1 MFSIRMYK
9 CKAYIYMRKE
19 VTDMLTN
26 HETEKKKVQ
35 EEELNEILDYDND
48 VFFKFAL
55 GTEDE
60 DSAFI
65 RNTIIERVTGIHPK
79 ESTVLNP
86 NLDPAI
92 LRRKK
97 IVLDVHVKDCDGRE
111 YDIEMQTTYSKK
123 SEMKRFEFY
132 GARMLSNQVIS
143 GGKYQNLLPVFQI
156 IFIDSYA
163 EHSRRLIDSYQMRN
177 EQGAVES
184 SHPLMK
190 RIYIY
195 LPEIDVI
202 ARKKGFANMT
212 DFEQLCLV
220 LPSGYL
226 FKNNDSD
233 GILKTDERLV
243 KKVIPKGHQVEKYKK
258 FQDDEDLWSI
268 AMSAQIQAQRE
279 KNAIIDSFEEGE
291 VKGLKQGKKELLQE
305 LVQMKFGVDAQ
316 AWIDK
321 LSIEQLTIVSKKIL
335 DCKTFEE
342 LKKQIDMF

>member
-1 MFSIRMYK
+1 M
-9 CKAYIYMRKE
+9 
-19 VTDMLTN
+19 
-26 HETEKKKVQ
+26 
-35 EEELNEILDYDND
+35 
-48 VFFKFAL
+48 
-55 GTEDE
+55 
-60 DSAFI
+60 
-65 RNTIIERVTGIHPK
+65 
-79 ESTVLNP
+79 
-86 NLDPAI
+86 
-92 LRRKK
+92 
-97 IVLDVHVKDCDGRE
+97 
-111 YDIEMQTTYSKK
+111 
-123 SEMKRFEFY
+123 
-132 GARMLSNQVIS
+132 
-143 GGKYQNLLPVFQI
+143 
-156 IFIDSYA
+156 
-163 EHSRRLIDSYQMRN
+163 
-177 EQGAVES
+177 
-184 SHPLMK
+184 
-190 RIYIY
+190 
-195 LPEIDVI
+195 I

-233 GILKTDERLV
+233 GILKTEERLV

>member
-1 MFSIRMYK
+1 M
-9 CKAYIYMRKE
+9 
-19 VTDMLTN
+19 
-26 HETEKKKVQ
+26 
-35 EEELNEILDYDND
+35 
-48 VFFKFAL
+48 
-55 GTEDE
+55 
-60 DSAFI
+60 
-65 RNTIIERVTGIHPK
+65 
-79 ESTVLNP
+79 NP

>member
-1 MFSIRMYK
+1 M
-9 CKAYIYMRKE
+9 
-19 VTDMLTN
+19 
-26 HETEKKKVQ
+26 
-35 EEELNEILDYDND
+35 
-48 VFFKFAL
+48 
-55 GTEDE
+55 
-60 DSAFI
+60 
-65 RNTIIERVTGIHPK
+65 
-79 ESTVLNP
+79 
-86 NLDPAI
+86 
-92 LRRKK
+92 
-97 IVLDVHVKDCDGRE
+97 KDCDGRE

-195 LPEIDVI
+195 MPEIDVI

-233 GILKTDERLV
+233 GILKTDKRMV
-243 KKVIPKGHQVEKYKK
+243 KKVMPKGYQVEKYKK
-258 FQDDEDLWSI
+258 FQDDKDLWSI

-279 KNAIIDSFEEGE
+279 KNAIIDSFDEGLKEGLKEGE

-335 DCKTFEE
+335 DCKTFKE